1 MVEPIVVVRNLSF
14 TYNGATAPALMEINL
29 NIRPGEFLTV
39 TGPSGCGKSTLALC
53 LAGFIPHAYPGSM
66 TGTVWIKGRDT
77 KDYPAG
83 GLSGIVGLVQQDP
96 EAQLCTLT
104 VKDEV
109 AFGPENLCL
118 KPAQIQRHVYSALEK
133 VGALDLIERQVHTL
147 SGGEKQRVAIAA
159 VLAMTPSLLIL
170 DEPTAN
176 LDPAGTKAVLCTLER
191 LRADQEVAIIVIEH
205 RLRQLA
211 SISDDLLFMDQ
222 GKIISR
228 GGRDQFRRTYVPARG
243 RKEKKTQLPSPAQK
257 GSPILAVKKL
267 RAGYLGPDILSDV
280 SFSAYPGET
289 IALMGNNGSGKTT
302 LLLALLGLIKPRSGR
317 IYVNGKEVTKIKTA
331 QRAQQMGLIFQNP
344 NHQLFENT
352 VLKEAQLPSLFL
364 SEDRPDQV
372 ESNVLQLLAKFEL
385 KQYQAQNPFCLSLG
399 EKKRLTLVS
408 VLAYLPPILILDE
421 PIVGQDS
428 RRLGF
433 LLTALE
439 EHRARGGLALLAC
452 HEPDVVAACCNR
464 ILFLDEGRIAI
475 DAPLHEAWDQLARLG
490 RDEYL
495 PERR

>member
-1 MVEPIVVVRNLSF
+1 M
-14 TYNGATAPALMEINL
+14 
-29 NIRPGEFLTV
+29 
-39 TGPSGCGKSTLALC
+39 ALC

-147 SGGEKQRVAIAA
+147 SGGQKQRVAIAA

-191 LRADQEVAIIVIEH
+191 LRADQKVAIIVIEH

-243 RKEKKTQLPSPAQK
+243 RKDKKTQPPSPAQK

-267 RAGYLGPDILSDV
+267 RACTW
-280 SFSAYPGET
+280 A
-289 IALMGNNGSGKTT
+289 
-302 LLLALLGLIKPRSGR
+302 
-317 IYVNGKEVTKIKTA
+317 
-331 QRAQQMGLIFQNP
+331 LIFCP
-344 NHQLFENT
+344 MS
-352 VLKEAQLPSLFL
+352 AFL
-364 SEDRPDQV
+364 
-372 ESNVLQLLAKFEL
+372 
-385 KQYQAQNPFCLSLG
+385 
-399 EKKRLTLVS
+399 
-408 VLAYLPPILILDE
+408 LIL
-421 PIVGQDS
+421 GK
-428 RRLGF
+428 R
-433 LLTALE
+433 
-439 EHRARGGLALLAC
+439 
-452 HEPDVVAACCNR
+452 
-464 ILFLDEGRIAI
+464 
-475 DAPLHEAWDQLARLG
+475 
-490 RDEYL
+490 
-495 PERR
+495 